1 MTRASGDDVKDGIKV
16 VLGHAIQCWHW
27 ALFSMISMI
36 KYTIYTAFQTA
47 GQVLFVLPA
56 LALKF
61 FNLRKTRLLE
71 YNNCYNIYYNPVTI
85 ATFLAS
91 VHNIF
96 LVVVIH
102 VLRYFK
108 GSFNIWA
115 GQNRNGLF
123 VEMFVF
129 SLNLIVWIV
138 LTFLR
143 EMIHVYWS
151 F

>member
-16 VLGHAIQCWHW
+16 VLGHAIQCWQW

-71 YNNCYNIYYNPVTI
+71 YNNCYNICYNPVTI

-102 VLRYFK
+102 VLR
-108 GSFNIWA
+108 SFNIWA
-115 GQNRNGLF
+115 GQTRNGLF